1 MWRVLFGVQ
10 HTEAFSTQKRLAH
23 RSDLVRQTYTTM
35 YSMQFDNYDETR
47 FRNEFKCDTRT
58 KKTANGDTYHLVTH
72 HSNSVKSGYA
82 KRGQYIT
89 KDMFMDIAM
98 QELERL
104 GKDKKLPKDIVNY
117 IASFISYPSIAELN
131 KYNMELYLRT
141 YIGNSI
147 YKSAIFN
154 EKKQLVCVAPP
165 KPMYSD
171 IFCEIFQEDVKYN
184 IDEIDK
190 IYDTE
195 KIYKDFEFYEM
206 EDGIKINA
214 FYDNGKWHLST
225 IHVIDD
231 YNNHDIATFINCSR
245 ELHFDLERD
254 LDKKLCYSFV
264 CRYADV
270 YDYSYPDGMPIIT
283 ITGIY
288 RIYNEKNEINW
299 LDIRHFEAT
308 SDYHEGQYKPN
319 LRIGIQKQ
327 INVNFNI
334 LKLIVSEWAPG
345 KYLPSD
351 IWQNDIHEGRYL
363 QHHSGDK
370 GIIIFHKASG
380 IYTEVMNRNYLHY
393 VIGNKMRRQ
402 EEEQNGDTQSS
413 P

>member
-1 MWRVLFGVQ
+1 
-10 HTEAFSTQKRLAH
+10 
-23 RSDLVRQTYTTM
+23 M

-82 KRGQYIT
+82 KRGEYIT

-104 GKDKKLPKDIVNY
+104 GKDKKLPNDIVNY

-141 YIGNSI
+141 YFGNSI

-225 IHVIDD
+225 VHVIDD
-231 YNNHDIATFINCSR
+231 YKNYDIATFIECSKS
-245 ELHFDLERD
+245 LHFDLERD

-270 YDYSYPDGMPIIT
+270 YNYSYPDGLPIIT

-288 RIYNEKNEINW
+288 KIDYEYNEINW
-299 LDIRHFEAT
+299 LDITHFEST
-308 SDYHEGQYKPN
+308 SDYHQGQYKPN
-319 LRIGIQKQ
+319 LRIRIQKQ
-327 INVNFNI
+327 IGVNFNI
-334 LKLIVSEWAPG
+334 LKLIVSEWAPR

-363 QHHSGDK
+363 QHHAGEK

-393 VIGNKMRRQ
+393 IIGDKLD
-402 EEEQNGDTQSS
+402 GDN
-413 P
+413 

>member
-1 MWRVLFGVQ
+1 M
-10 HTEAFSTQKRLAH
+10 HSTIKIQRLT
-23 RSDLVRQTYTTM
+23 SIWYTQTTMTTM
-35 YSMQFDNYDETR
+35 YSLQFDNYDETR
-47 FRNEFKCDTRT
+47 FRNDFKCNTRT
-58 KKTANGDTYHLVTH
+58 IRTTNGDTYHLVTH

-82 KRGQYIT
+82 KLGQYVT
-89 KDMFMDIAM
+89 KDMYMDIAM

-117 IASFISYPSIAELN
+117 IASFISYPSIAEVN
-131 KYNMELYLRT
+131 NINTALYLRT
-141 YIGNSI
+141 YFGNSI

-171 IFCEIFQEDVKYN
+171 IFCECFQGDVKYN
-184 IDEIDK
+184 IEEIDK
-190 IYDTE
+190 IYDTK

-231 YNNHDIATFINCSR
+231 YNNHDIATFIKCSNELSFDFER
-245 ELHFDLERD
+245 E

-270 YDYSYPDGMPIIT
+270 YDHCFPDGMPIIT

-299 LDIRHFEAT
+299 LDISHFETT
-308 SDYHEGQYKPN
+308 SDYNTRYYNDKVYYNHKGYHKLNP
-319 LRIGIQKQ
+319 RIGIQKQ
-327 INVNFNI
+327 ISVNFNV

-345 KYLPSD
+345 KHLPSE
-351 IWQNDIHEGRYL
+351 IWENDIHEGRYL

-393 VIGNKMRRQ
+393 IIGDKLDRQ
-402 EEEQNGDTQSS
+402 EEQNGAW
-413 P
+413 

>member
-1 MWRVLFGVQ
+1 
-10 HTEAFSTQKRLAH
+10 
-23 RSDLVRQTYTTM
+23 M

-98 QELERL
+98 GELECL

-131 KYNMELYLRT
+131 KYNMALYLRT
-141 YIGNSI
+141 YFGNSI

-308 SDYHEGQYKPN
+308 CAYHEGKYKPN

-327 INVNFNI
+327 ISVNFNI

-345 KYLPSD
+345 KYLPRE
-351 IWQNDIHEGRYL
+351 IWEMHIHEGRYL

-402 EEEQNGDTQSS
+402 EEEQNGDTPSS